1 MGVASSSSLPLPLS
15 PSLSHGSL
23 KAAAAAASRQPTG
36 AMTTVGGLVLLGLLV
51 SAHCEVRARDPEV
64 QEELGGRVGGG
75 GGFPQN
81 LEGLHPRDIDTPL
94 VEAEGNYPARS
105 G

>member
-1 MGVASSSSLPLPLS
+1 MMAV
-15 PSLSHGSL
+15 
-23 KAAAAAASRQPTG
+23 G
-36 AMTTVGGLVLLGLLV
+36 ALVLLGLLV

-64 QEELGGRVGGG
+64 QKELGGRFGGG
-75 GGFPQN
+75 GVGFPQN
-81 LEGLHPRDIDTPL
+81 LEGLHPGETETPL

>member
-1 MGVASSSSLPLPLS
+1 MA
-15 PSLSHGSL
+15 
-23 KAAAAAASRQPTG
+23 
-36 AMTTVGGLVLLGLLV
+36 VGGLVLLALLV
-51 SAHCEVRARDPEV
+51 SVHCEVRARDPEV
-64 QEELGGRVGGG
+64 QEEQEELGGRLGGG

-81 LEGLHPRDIDTPL
+81 LEGLHPGETETPL

>member
-1 MGVASSSSLPLPLS
+1 M
-15 PSLSHGSL
+15 
-23 KAAAAAASRQPTG
+23 
-36 AMTTVGGLVLLGLLV
+36 LLGLLV
-51 SAHCEVRARDPEV
+51 GAHCEVRARDPEV
-64 QEELGGRVGGG
+64 QEELGGRFGGGG

-81 LEGLHPRDIDTPL
+81 LEGLHPGETETPL

>member
-1 MGVASSSSLPLPLS
+1 
-15 PSLSHGSL
+15 
-23 KAAAAAASRQPTG
+23 
-36 AMTTVGGLVLLGLLV
+36 MTAVGGLVLLGLLV

-64 QEELGGRVGGG
+64 QEELGGRFEGGG
-75 GGFPQN
+75 GGLPQN
-81 LEGLHPRDIDTPL
+81 LEGLQPGEIETPL